1 MELAMS
7 KATLYMLLALA
18 GGALVLLIHFTLNT
32 SVSEPIG
39 LYRITAEPLHRGAL
53 VLLRDPLKRLVGM
66 PGDEIRMAPEGV
78 YVNGHL
84 IPDSAVPTGAPYPHY
99 PYGTYKLAPDQ
110 YWAMG
115 QHPLSFDGRYIGP
128 LPSSVVASTVE
139 PFITW

>member
-1 MELAMS
+1 MS
-7 KATLYMLLALA
+7 KPTLYVFLALTVT
-18 GGALVLLIHFTLNT
+18 ALVLLSHFTLNT

-39 LYRITAEPLHRGAL
+39 LYHVTAKPLRRGAL

-84 IPDSAVPTGAPYPHY
+84 IPDSAVPTGSPYPHY
-99 PYGTYKLAPDQ
+99 PYGTYKLTPDQ

-115 QHPLSFDGRYIGP
+115 QHPLSFDGRYTGP